1 MIACCFFILA
11 TLALL
16 RDPGCFMKAMTNHAK
31 RPNPASVSCL
41 QELSA
46 RQMRMKGPDV
56 KVQVPIDPHLLC
68 KGNVLLL
75 PSWG

>member
-1 MIACCFFILA
+1 
-11 TLALL
+11 
-16 RDPGCFMKAMTNHAK
+16 MKAVANHAK